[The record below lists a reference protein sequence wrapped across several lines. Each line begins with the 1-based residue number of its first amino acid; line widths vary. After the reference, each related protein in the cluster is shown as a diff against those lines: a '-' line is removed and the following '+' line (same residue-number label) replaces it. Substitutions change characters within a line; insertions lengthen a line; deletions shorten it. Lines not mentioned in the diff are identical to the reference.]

1 MLTEIKAEKISK
13 AYSNSKKYALRDFD
27 FYAKKGS
34 VTAVIGQNG
43 AGKSTLFKILSGTI
57 FCDEGSLSV
66 CGKTELNEIRRVCS
80 YVPETL
86 DYTKNFTV
94 SEEMYF
100 YAASFVDKNNV
111 AESVNNACD
120 FLSLNDV
127 LDEKISSLS
136 ELLQCL
142 SKLRL
147 ENDSQRDD
155 GHVNQSVDKP
165 EDGVH
170 LEHGSYSHKH
180 GYHNHASKQRHHPR
194 VLNPDKEIVYQDRN
208 DDDLYDIDTRSMW
221 NCKPV

>member
-94 SEEMYF
+94 SEELYF

-111 AESVNNACD
+111 AESVNKACD
-120 FLSLNDV
+120 FLSLNYTPYRRIRQERRWGTAA
-127 LDEKISSLS
+127 LSEISRKSPFCKNRPHREPMRAEFIKPQYGDYLWVSLYFLMPRASRSIALSRSCCLRTYAMWISLS
-136 ELLQCL
+136 PL
-142 SKLRL
+142 
-147 ENDSQRDD
+147 
-155 GHVNQSVDKP
+155 P
-165 EDGVH
+165 GV
-170 LEHGSYSHKH
+170 
-180 GYHNHASKQRHHPR
+180 A
-194 VLNPDKEIVYQDRN
+194 
-208 DDDLYDIDTRSMW
+208 
-221 NCKPV
+221 